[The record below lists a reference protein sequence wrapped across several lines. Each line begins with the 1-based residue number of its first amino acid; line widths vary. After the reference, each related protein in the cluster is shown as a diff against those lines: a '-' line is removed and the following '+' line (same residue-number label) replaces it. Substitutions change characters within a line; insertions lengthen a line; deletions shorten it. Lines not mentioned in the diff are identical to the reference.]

1 MMQNMNMMNN
11 YMLIQNLMNMKYG
24 LTNIESQF
32 NFLLANIQNIGINP
46 EINIQINNISI
57 QFINFGIQMLNIGTK
72 PNNNISN
79 NFVIKQQIDNIINDL
94 KKISMSIPVDNIDQ
108 EMNLISFPKENDQI
122 NSIFKYNVVFEM
134 DNGVKSIICVDQN
147 ITVDE
152 LIKKFLTRIGRND
165 LFDRDREEFRFI
177 YNALEINTREEKLKK
192 LHQIFNDSQI
202 QRIRCLIRHDIIA
215 KK

>member
-11 YMLIQNLMNMKYG
+11 YMLIQNLMNMKYD

-32 NFLLANIQNIGINP
+32 NFLLTNIQNIGINP

-94 KKISMSIPVDNIDQ
+94 KKISMSIPVDNINQ
-108 EMNLISFPKENDQI
+108 EINLISFPKENDQL
-122 NSIFKYNVVFEM
+122 NSVYKYNVVFEM
-134 DNGVKSIICVDQN
+134 DNGITKIICVDQN

-165 LFDRDREEFRFI
+165 LFDRDTEEFRFI
-177 YNALEINTREEKLKK
+177 YNASVINTREEKLKK
-192 LHQIFNDSQI
+192 VNQIFNDNQT
-202 QRIRCLIRHDIIA
+202 QRIYIFKLLYKFI
-215 KK
+215 

>member
-1 MMQNMNMMNN
+1 MQNMNMMNN
-11 YMLIQNLMNMKYG
+11 YMLIQNLMNMKYD

-32 NFLLANIQNIGINP
+32 NFLLTNIQNIGINP

-79 NFVIKQQIDNIINDL
+79 NFVIKRQIDNIINDL

-122 NSIFKYNVVFEM
+122 NSIFKYNAVFEM
-134 DNGVKSIICVDQN
+134 DNGAKSIICVGQN

-152 LIKKFLTRIGRND
+152 LIKKFLTKIGRND
-165 LFDRDREEFRFI
+165 LFDRDTEEFRFI
-177 YNALEINTREEKLKK
+177 YNASVINTREEKLKK
-192 LHQIFNDSQI
+192 LNQIFNDSPT
-202 QRIRCLIRHDIIA
+202 QRIRCLI
-215 KK
+215 

>member
-1 MMQNMNMMNN
+1 M
-11 YMLIQNLMNMKYG
+11 
-24 LTNIESQF
+24 
-32 NFLLANIQNIGINP
+32 
-46 EINIQINNISI
+46 
-57 QFINFGIQMLNIGTK
+57 
-72 PNNNISN
+72 
-79 NFVIKQQIDNIINDL
+79 
-94 KKISMSIPVDNIDQ
+94 
-108 EMNLISFPKENDQI
+108 
-122 NSIFKYNVVFEM
+122 
-134 DNGVKSIICVDQN
+134 IICADQN

-165 LFDRDREEFRFI
+165 LFDRDWEEFRFI

>member
-11 YMLIQNLMNMKYG
+11 YMLIQNLMNMKYD

-32 NFLLANIQNIGINP
+32 NFLLTNIQNIGINP

-79 NFVIKQQIDNIINDL
+79 NFVIKKQIDNIINDL
-94 KKISMSIPVDNIDQ
+94 KKISMSIPVDNINQ
-108 EMNLISFPKENDQI
+108 EINLISFPKENDQL
-122 NSIFKYNVVFEM
+122 NSIYKYNVVFEM
-134 DNGVKSIICVDQN
+134 DNGITKIICADQN

-165 LFDRDREEFRFI
+165 LFDRDTEEFRFI
-177 YNALEINTREEKLKK
+177 YNASVINTREEKLKK

>member
-32 NFLLANIQNIGINP
+32 NFLLTNIQNIGINP

-79 NFVIKQQIDNIINDL
+79 NFVIKRQIDNIINDL
-94 KKISMSIPVDNIDQ
+94 KKISMSIPVDNIIQ
-108 EMNLISFPKENDQI
+108 EINLISFPKENDQL
-122 NSIFKYNVVFEM
+122 NSIYKYNVVFEM
-134 DNGVKSIICVDQN
+134 DNGITKIICADQN

-177 YNALEINTREEKLKK
+177 YNALAYRVSAKL
-192 LHQIFNDSQI
+192 I
-202 QRIRCLIRHDIIA
+202 
-215 KK
+215 

>member
-1 MMQNMNMMNN
+1 MQNMNMMNN
-11 YMLIQNLMNMKYG
+11 YMLIQNLMNMKYD

-32 NFLLANIQNIGINP
+32 NFLLTNIQNIGINP

-94 KKISMSIPVDNIDQ
+94 KKISMSIPVDNINQ
-108 EMNLISFPKENDQI
+108 EINLISFPKENDQL
-122 NSIFKYNVVFEM
+122 NSIYKYNVVFEM
-134 DNGVKSIICVDQN
+134 DNGITKIICADQN

-165 LFDRDREEFRFI
+165 LFDRDGEEFRFI

>member
-1 MMQNMNMMNN
+1 
-11 YMLIQNLMNMKYG
+11 
-24 LTNIESQF
+24 
-32 NFLLANIQNIGINP
+32 
-46 EINIQINNISI
+46 
-57 QFINFGIQMLNIGTK
+57 
-72 PNNNISN
+72 
-79 NFVIKQQIDNIINDL
+79 
-94 KKISMSIPVDNIDQ
+94 MSIPVDNIDQ

-165 LFDRDREEFRFI
+165 LFDRDTEEFRFI
-177 YNALEINTREEKLKK
+177 YNASVINTREEKLKK
-192 LHQIFNDSQI
+192 LNQIFNNSPT